1 MIPYLYIPASLY
13 PILVTEMTKITY
25 NGVPEKAFEE
35 LVRMH
40 RELIEEWAL
49 DSSDK
54 NSHERVY
61 AALNVVSMCLD
72 Q

>member
-1 MIPYLYIPASLY
+1 
-13 PILVTEMTKITY
+13 MTTRTY

-40 RELIEEWAL
+40 RELIEEWVQ
-49 DSSDK
+49 DSSNK
-54 NSHERVY
+54 NAHERVY